1 MQEEKTPYYAA
12 QEPNDALD
20 PWGVATSL
28 EGFEEFGQDTSGEES
43 ADVAAVRRLSPWLVG
58 EAAEEAS
65 SSFTPPHPEADP
77 FVPEGLAAESED
89 PAASADLSDPALYDT
104 GVGGPWGTPSPG
116 MVEQE
121 GGSIFT
127 PPWGDPNAPPPGT
140 VEQDEGGSFNPLFS
154 ASWENLGVPSPGT
167 VEQEG
172 GAIFT
177 PPWENPNAQPPG
189 TAGQEEGSVFNP
201 LFTASWEDLGVP
213 SPGTTE
219 QEGESI
225 FTPPWESLN
234 AQPPETV
241 GQEEEPAFAAPWE
254 YDSTAPDLD
263 TNVFSVGWDNLPDA
277 PPEGQQDVANAGYEK
292 ILQSFDVWS
301 EPNGMAGEIMAAEDI
316 WKDTAE
322 GPIEDA
328 SGAFE
333 DVSEIAND
341 FFDSL

>member
-20 PWGVATSL
+20 LWGVAANL
-28 EGFEEFGQDTSGEES
+28 EGFEEFDQDPSGEEP
-43 ADVAAVRRLSPWLVG
+43 ADVAASKRLAPWLFG
-58 EAAEEAS
+58 AAAEEAS
-65 SSFTPPHPEADP
+65 SSSTPVDPEADP

-104 GVGGPWGTPSPG
+104 GVGDPWGTPP
-116 MVEQE
+116 
-121 GGSIFT
+121 
-127 PPWGDPNAPPPGT
+127 
-140 VEQDEGGSFNPLFS
+140 
-154 ASWENLGVPSPGT
+154 PGT

-234 AQPPETV
+234 AQPPETA

-301 EPNGMAGEIMAAEDI
+301 EPNGMAGETMAAEDI